1 MRFAILIY
9 RDAEPID
16 LATYGVLSMAR
27 RVAPEIS
34 IFTVAQTAGVVEL
47 ANGLKVVADH
57 GYDDAPPAD
66 VLIVT
71 GGAGWQQ
78 QVQSEATL
86 AYVRAATR
94 TAKVAAVCTG
104 GMILA
109 AAGVLDGLSA
119 TTKREVIGAEVS
131 PLSLMRSRHPA
142 IQAIDAR
149 LVDCG
154 AVLTG
159 GGVTLCIDMTLYLLE
174 RFLGPR
180 VAAETARIIEYSAAY
195 AANAARLPTVVLAAQ
210 AGGPQP

>member
-16 LATYGVLSMAR
+16 LATFGVLSMAR

-34 IFTVAQTAGVVEL
+34 IFTVAEAAGVVEL
-47 ANGLKVVADH
+47 ANGLRVVADH
-57 GYDDAPPAD
+57 GYDDAPRAD

-78 QVQSEATL
+78 QVQSEPTL

-94 TAKVAAVCTG
+94 SARVAAVCTG

-174 RFLGPR
+174 RLLGAS

-195 AANAARLPTVVLAAQ
+195 AANAARLPTLVMGPKMGAA
-210 AGGPQP
+210 PR

>member
-9 RDAEPID
+9 PDAEPID

-34 IFTVAQTAGVVEL
+34 MFTVAEKAGVVEL
-47 ANGLKVVADH
+47 ANGLKVIADH
-57 GYDDAPPAD
+57 GYADAPAAD

-78 QVQSEATL
+78 QAQSEATL
-86 AYVRAATR
+86 AYIRFATR
-94 TAKVAAVCTG
+94 STSVAAVCTG

-109 AAGVLDGLSA
+109 AAGVLDGKSA
-119 TTKREVIGAEVS
+119 TTKREVTGVERS
-131 PLSLMRSRHPA
+131 PLALMRERYPA
-142 IQAIDAR
+142 ISAVDAR

-154 AVLTG
+154 TILTG

-174 RFLGPR
+174 RFMGPR
-180 VAAETARIIEYSAAY
+180 VASETARIIEYSAAY
-195 AANAARLPTVVLAAQ
+195 AANAARLPSIVENHP
-210 AGGPQP
+210 G